1 MIYVMI
7 NDMVFRVSDSQLNA
21 PDSWRYILR
30 KHISYFADQD
40 GLNGLLQHIGEENA
54 FYERLVSLANSFTP
68 GDLRQPFH
76 TWDYV
81 EPDLKG
87 SRGQND
93 QSRPN
98 KTDYCRRGAS
108 APLVHPILLIAS
120 NGRYEQ
126 LKTTIA

>member
-1 MIYVMI
+1 MIYVMV

-40 GLNGLLQHIGEENA
+40 GLNWLLQHIGEENA

-81 EPDLKG
+81 EPDLRDLVGKMTNLDPTKRITAG
-87 SRGQND
+87 EALQHHWFT
-93 QSRPN
+93 QS
-98 KTDYCRRGAS
+98 S
-108 APLVHPILLIAS
+108 
-120 NGRYEQ
+120 
-126 LKTTIA
+126 